1 MISSHDALVG
11 DCSLSKT
18 TAISEEALAQS
29 KLKKQQ
35 QDQAKDSLIAK
46 VQGGNKLNNTDSAV
60 NELLKQ

>member
-1 MISSHDALVG
+1 MISSHDALV
-11 DCSLSKT
+11 DDSSLSKT